1 VEWASIEET
10 FAGAGDDGA
19 GGVLLLGNGFS
30 TNIWSAFGYS
40 TLLEQSG
47 LSGRARELF
56 GSRTSFETVLAEL
69 ATARKVVGVVAP
81 DREQLLERL
90 GGLADEVREALFQT
104 VREVHPEANRL
115 VAGVK
120 PKGVFGLVGG
130 HVEVLKQVAIYLRRY
145 AKVFVTNYDLIS
157 YWAAVEGKVVDLFPG
172 SNPFDEYQ
180 AEYWL
185 GNDERPKIFFLHG
198 ALHLWRSLETN
209 EEGKHTADVNTL
221 LLDVIRSSIYS
232 EDRVPLFISEG
243 SSSEKLARI
252 SASPYLS
259 FCGRA
264 LADAAAPLTVL
275 GHALSDVDRH
285 ICEAIE
291 RHPNRKIAIGVW
303 VGGSSPEA
311 QEESLATQATKIRGQ
326 LAQCRD
332 VVFFNSAEHS
342 LTSSQMHC
350 EWPVS
355 E

>member
-130 HVEVLKQVAIYLRRY
+130 HVEVLKQVAIYLRRILR
-145 AKVFVTNYDLIS
+145 ASGGRTRASPKRPGSSTCTPGALAPRSQPVVGGRATLDVFDKEEVPMASTSSIRLIS
-157 YWAAVEGKVVDLFPG
+157 VSTERSRRRVREVEQPIINITMQV
-172 SNPFDEYQ
+172 
-180 AEYWL
+180 
-185 GNDERPKIFFLHG
+185 DER
-198 ALHLWRSLETN
+198 
-209 EEGKHTADVNTL
+209 
-221 LLDVIRSSIYS
+221 
-232 EDRVPLFISEG
+232 RVFNVTE
-243 SSSEKLARI
+243 
-252 SASPYLS
+252 
-259 FCGRA
+259 
-264 LADAAAPLTVL
+264 AAAIL
-275 GHALSDVDRH
+275 GIGRSKLYEFIAAGEIRTIH
-285 ICEAIE
+285 IGRLCKAPVAAIDE
-291 RHPNRKIAIGVW
+291 F
-303 VGGSSPEA
+303 
-311 QEESLATQATKIRGQ
+311 LATRPSTPPRPNA
-326 LAQCRD
+326 
-332 VVFFNSAEHS
+332 
-342 LTSSQMHC
+342 
-350 EWPVS
+350 
-355 E
+355 